1 MNNDCVKYKKIN
13 KNKKI
18 KLIVCQIVLLF
29 LFLIIWEL
37 LAYFGI
43 INTFIFSKPSDILKL
58 LIQYVQSKEIFK
70 HIKISV
76 IETILGI
83 VIGSIVGI
91 IIASILWYYEFM
103 QKLLNPFLNVLNA
116 LPKTALAPIMIIW
129 AGTGVKGIVVVAI
142 SILLIITIL
151 STYNYF
157 INVDKEK
164 VKMLESFEATKF
176 QIFTKLILPSNIRN
190 IFSVIK
196 INVGMSWVG
205 VIVGEFLVSKE
216 GIGYLIMYGGQVFKL
231 DLVMMGVLVLAVLA
245 FFMNLIVDAIEKIMI
260 KNKE

>member
-176 QIFTKLILPSNIRN
+176 QIFTKLILPSNF
-190 IFSVIK
+190 FSELVNGFNCSMFFIIVVFRFFRLK
-196 INVGMSWVG
+196 SLILSSPVKFGVG
-205 VIVGEFLVSKE
+205 VKKFEMVPTV
-216 GIGYLIMYGGQVFKL
+216 
-231 DLVMMGVLVLAVLA
+231 
-245 FFMNLIVDAIEKIMI
+245 
-260 KNKE
+260 